1 MASLSHT
8 KKRSAY
14 DASFKLEV
22 VGYAEIH
29 GNRAAS
35 REFTVPETNVRDW
48 KKKKVV
54 LKGMKKQRKHDE
66 GNKPCTQIWRRS
78 FMIG

>member
-1 MASLSHT
+1 MASQSSK

-14 DASFKLEV
+14 DASLKQKV

-29 GNRAAS
+29 GNKEAS

-48 KKKKVV
+48 
-54 LKGMKKQRKHDE
+54 
-66 GNKPCTQIWRRS
+66 RRMCLFFFS
-78 FMIG
+78 RCHFTIK

>member
-1 MASLSHT
+1 MASQSSK

-14 DASFKLEV
+14 DAPLKLKV

-35 REFTVPETNVRDW
+35 TEFTVPETNVRDW
-48 KKKKVV
+48 RRMKVV
-54 LKGMKKQRKHDE
+54 LKDMTRTKKE
-66 GNKPCTQIWRRS
+66 
-78 FMIG
+78 